1 MSALKAERRHPLFSG
16 MDSGAG
22 FCSLPRFPSTNP
34 VRMSKPATPSALK
47 PAGDHRNL
55 VVVDATTAVT
65 FEDKVNLFWKN
76 NRTAVIAVCVLVV
89 VGIAGKGLW
98 DYLARQKEMDVERAY
113 AAATTA
119 EQLKSFSAAHDGHS
133 LAGIAQLRLADEAYS
148 AGKSADAISGYDKA
162 AGVLKTGPLAV
173 RAKMG
178 RALAKVQAGKNT
190 EAIADL
196 KLLADDATQFKAV
209 RTEAAYH
216 LASLAVE
223 SGNAA
228 DAQKFIDQITAIEPG
243 GMRMQQA
250 FALRAML
257 PPVPVAP
264 PAAPV
269 APTGEKKDE
278 AATPALKLEL
288 PGKK

>member
-1 MSALKAERRHPLFSG
+1 MP
-16 MDSGAG
+16 
-22 FCSLPRFPSTNP
+22 T
-34 VRMSKPATPSALK
+34 PATPSAQK
-47 PAGDHRNL
+47 PAGDDRNL
-55 VVVDATTAVT
+55 VAVDATTAVT

-76 NRTAVIAVCVLVV
+76 NRTAVIAGCVLVV
-89 VGIAGKGLW
+89 VGILGKGLM
-98 DYLARQKEMDVERAY
+98 DRLAAQKELGVEQAY
-113 AAATTA
+113 AAATTS

-133 LAGIAQLRLADEAYS
+133 LAGIAQLRLADEAYT
-148 AGKSADAISGYDKA
+148 AGKSADAITGYDKA

-209 RTEAAYH
+209 RAEASYH

-228 DAQKFIDQITAIEPG
+228 DAQKFIDQITAIEPMG
-243 GMRMQQA
+243 TWMQRA

-257 PPVPVAP
+257 PPVPVTPP
-264 PAAPV
+264 PAPAATP
-269 APTGEKKDE
+269 ATDKKDE
-278 AATPALKLEL
+278 AATPGLKLEL